1 MPKVSEDFLLARREE
16 IIDACAKLYE
26 TMNFKDITFK
36 EIGKITSFNRTSIY
50 NYFDTKEEIF
60 LALMQREYESWSAE
74 LESLVSSNGKM
85 TRDELAKAL
94 AHSLEKRERLLK
106 LLSMNHFDMEEN
118 SRYENLVEFKKA
130 YGNSLKAV
138 QHCLDK
144 FCPDMNPQDKENF
157 LYAYFP
163 FMYGIYPYAVVS
175 EKQKK
180 AMEDAGVGF
189 VYHSVYE
196 LSYNCLKKLL
206 ATDKGGGEQA

>member
-1 MPKVSEDFLLARREE
+1 MPKVSEEFLLARREE
-16 IIDACAKLYE
+16 IIDACAQLYE
-26 TMNFKDITFK
+26 TMNFKDITLK
-36 EIGKITSFNRTSIY
+36 EIGKVTSFNRTSIY

-60 LALMQREYESWSAE
+60 LALMQREYESWTAE
-74 LESLVSSNGKM
+74 LEELVTVNAKM

-118 SRYENLVEFKKA
+118 SRYENLVEFKRA

-144 FCPDMNPQDKENF
+144 FCPDMNPQDKEDF

-206 ATDKGGGEQA
+206 ATDRKGREQA

>member
-1 MPKVSEDFLLARREE
+1 MPKVSEEFLLARREE

-26 TMNFKDITFK
+26 TMSFKEVTLK
-36 EIGKITSFNRTSIY
+36 EIGQVTTFNRTAIY
-50 NYFDTKEEIF
+50 NYFNTKEEIF
-60 LALMQREYESWSAE
+60 LALMQREYECWTRE
-74 LESLVSSNGKM
+74 LDELIKAHEQM
-85 TRDELAKAL
+85 TRDELARAL

-130 YGNSLKAV
+130 YGESIRAV
-138 QHCLDK
+138 GRCLDK
-144 FCPDMNPQDKENF
+144 FCPEMNEKDKEEF
-157 LYAYFP
+157 LYVYFP
-163 FMYGIYPYAVVS
+163 FMYGIYPYAVVT
-175 EKQKK
+175 EKQRK

-206 ATDKGGGEQA
+206 VKGES